1 MLGRLEQEPRE
12 PVMESVYYV
21 LTYACHRKCRHCYDT
36 RFRPYVRDG
45 LKAVV
50 GEGVDNYRRIIAN
63 LPDSMVYRDPGK
75 PGADGTPSERIGR
88 IIMAGGELLIDPVRE
103 ALLYPALDAVREK
116 YGARGARVSMQTTG
130 DIVTPKMLDE
140 LRARGVWMIAVA
152 SMDDYHV
159 GMEGEKRLP
168 FMEKLKSM
176 FEAAGFNPVPDAAST
191 RDHLLEDGPFYVF
204 FGAQPGQ
211 WIAELWP
218 RGRAWENGLSKA
230 TMETNFCARWSGAKN
245 FLNHGWAGSEV
256 AIEPNG
262 DVFPCCLKT
271 KLPIGNLTEERL
283 VDILDSL
290 KTHPVFEALNAGD
303 PLHMGESL
311 GWSADDFV
319 AASHT
324 TTPQGAPYA
333 NLCIGCDRFHEEKL
347 GPLIRGL
354 RTQRLSASKSVAAI
368 AGGRG

>member
-1 MLGRLEQEPRE
+1 MLVQTSKYQHERR
-12 PVMESVYYV
+12 MESVYYV

-36 RFRPYVRDG
+36 RFRPYVRDE
-45 LKAVV
+45 LKAVI
-50 GEGVDNYRRIIAN
+50 GEGIDNYRRIVGN
-63 LPDSMVYRDPGK
+63 LPDSMTYLDPSK
-75 PGADGTPSERIGR
+75 PDADGNPSERIGR

-116 YGARGARVSMQTTG
+116 YGHCGARVGLQTTG
-130 DIVTPKMLDE
+130 DVVTPKILDE
-140 LRARGVWMIAVA
+140 LRERGVWMIAVA

-168 FMEKLKSM
+168 FMANLKAM
-176 FEAAGFNPVPDAAST
+176 FEAAGFKPAPDGESG
-191 RDHLLEDGPFYVF
+191 RDHLLEDGPFHLF

-230 TMETNFCARWSGAKN
+230 TMETNFCARWSGARN
-245 FLNHGWAGSEV
+245 FLNHGYAGAEV

-271 KLPIGNLTEERL
+271 KLPIGNLVEEPL
-283 VDILDSL
+283 LEILDSL
-290 KTHPVFEALNAGD
+290 KGHPVFEALNAGD

-311 GWSADDFV
+311 GWDSDAFI

-324 TTPQGAPYA
+324 TTPQGTPYA
-333 NLCIGCDRFHEEKL
+333 KLCIGCDRLHEEKL
-347 GPLIRGL
+347 GPVIREL
-354 RTQRLSASKSVAAI
+354 RERRRARRAA
-368 AGGRG
+368 

>member
-1 MLGRLEQEPRE
+1 MLGRVEQEPRE

-63 LPDSMVYRDPGK
+63 LPDSMLYRDPGK
-75 PGADGTPSERIGR
+75 PGADGMPSERIGR

-116 YGARGARVSMQTTG
+116 YGSRGARVSMQTTG

-290 KTHPVFEALNAGD
+290 KGHPVFEALNAGD